1 MNPSIRIQRL
11 VAIFSVILFVGKLW
25 AWNLTHSVAI
35 LTDAL
40 ESTVNV
46 ITGFIG
52 WYSVILASK
61 PRDANHPYGHGKV
74 EFISAAIEGALIFIA
89 GLMIVYQ
96 VIYVYFHPLA
106 MQKLDIGILLTLAT
120 GVFNYFLGIYA
131 LRVGKKERSVTV
143 VAAATHLKSDAYSTF
158 AIIAGLVV
166 VAFTGWEWLDKII
179 ALVFAGV
186 IIVTGYKVLRK
197 SLAGIM
203 DEADINLLKEV
214 IQILNVNRMPQ
225 WIDLHNMRVIQYG
238 QVLHIDTHVTLP
250 WYWTVEQ
257 AATEIHVLEN
267 LVRKKFA
274 DKVEFFIHIDNCM
287 PFSCKICNIQTCSV
301 RKHPFINVQD
311 WTLDNIL
318 ANEQHGKQLI
328 DA

>member
-11 VAIFSVILFVGKLW
+11 VAICSVILFVGKLW

-52 WYSVILASK
+52 WYSIILASK
-61 PRDANHPYGHGKV
+61 PRDANHPYGHGKI

-89 GLMIVYQ
+89 GLMIIYQ
-96 VIYVYFHPLA
+96 VIFTYLHPIA

-120 GVFNYFLGIYA
+120 GVFNYFLGVYA
-131 LRVGKKERSVTV
+131 IRVGKKERSITV
-143 VAAATHLKSDAYSTF
+143 EAAATHLKSDAYSTF
-158 AIIAGLVV
+158 AIIAGLIV
-166 VAFTGWEWLDKII
+166 VAFTGWEWLDKVI

-186 IIVTGYKVLRK
+186 IIVTGYKVIRK

-214 IQILNVNRMPQ
+214 IHILNVNRAPQ

-238 QVLHIDTHVTLP
+238 QVLHVDTHVTLP

-257 AATEIHVLEN
+257 AAAEIHTLEN
-267 LVRKKFA
+267 LVRKEFA

-287 PFSCKICNIQTCSV
+287 PFSCKICNIEDCTV
-301 RKHPFINVQD
+301 RKHPFVYTQE

-318 ANEQHGKQLI
+318 TNEQHGKRPI
-328 DA
+328 NA